1 MNETQLLRFSLT
13 VAFLGMVTLFFLTK
27 TIAAPTVKIDDIT
40 DEFLGKRV
48 SITGT
53 VQEVKILKNMTL
65 LTIGQEESTKTMPV
79 VAFESLSF
87 LQENDKILV
96 SGQVK
101 EYHGALEIVA
111 EKVEV
116 LERKVEY
123 KDD

>member
-53 VQEVKILKNMTL
+53 VQELKILKNMTI
-65 LTIGQEESTKTMPV
+65 LTLKQEESVRTMPV
-79 VAFESLSF
+79 VAFEPLSF

-111 EKVEV
+111 EKVEIIQ
-116 LERKVEY
+116 EKEE
-123 KDD
+123 DDDD